1 MIMTDFTPGT
11 TYHGFIL
18 QKKAFIE
25 EINSTV
31 YLFEHHILGTPA
43 LAIKNDD
50 PNKTF
55 CIAFQ
60 TVPEDST
67 GVAHILEHSVLMGS
81 KKYPV
86 KDVFGEINKGG
97 LMTFLNAMT
106 GSDTT
111 MYPFATRN
119 KAEYFNIMDVYCD
132 VTLHPLLERSTF
144 EQEGWH
150 YHRESSDQPLQY
162 QGVVYNEMKGAFSD
176 PFRHLFHSTIKA
188 LMPGSTYA
196 FESGGDPAAI
206 PELTYEE
213 FVSFHR
219 KHYHPTNATLFFYGD
234 ADLDEELAYVHDNF
248 LFRYDIPGDKAHVV
262 VGDIVSGPVFIE
274 ESYAVQPES
283 DVEGKTFLA
292 VGSLTGDVLDR
303 KRNIA
308 LQVIANILYNSDA
321 SPLKNAII
329 QAGLCRDFGGFFV
342 TSSSFKTFMLTYL
355 IGCDEDNRDRFL
367 EIYTG
372 TLQSM
377 AEEGLNHDLV
387 LSELNKYEFSVRE
400 EMNKAQ
406 RGLDLIGKALPA
418 MKYGADP
425 FEALQIER
433 LFSIIRK
440 NALEGNYFEELIKD
454 ALLDNSK
461 SVVVTLKPDP
471 GKMEETQ
478 QKEQEKLADYTK
490 RLGIG
495 GMEKLI
501 EHTRE
506 LLAMQTLANDE
517 KTLALLPTLAL
528 DDLDPNLNF
537 FQAVPETVDDILLI
551 KSELDTNSI
560 SYIDI
565 GFDCSGLSAKSLIYL
580 DLFGTIVTEIGTGD
594 MDYIQ
599 FAKQINILTGGFSHS
614 FSTYTR
620 QNDPSHPR
628 PVLWFQVKALS
639 AYLDDALALLRKVL
653 QEVSFHDQARVRDIV
668 QREFAWAEHSVQ
680 SEGYALASTR
690 VISHLGLAG
699 KYNEQVT
706 GATSYLALKKLT
718 ANYDEFEEQFL
729 QTLHSLKDHLL
740 IKKSL
745 IASIT
750 SKRKDI
756 LRFKKQVVNLL
767 PSPAGD
773 PPPSFAPDFPQYP
786 PRQAFCT
793 SAEVVYNVQG
803 CRLFPDP
810 DTYNGG
816 FEVLKTWLSRDYLW
830 NTVRQVGGAYG
841 CFIQF
846 NQRTGNFAMVS
857 YRDPQISR
865 TFAAYD
871 DVWHQVRDIDLSESV
886 LRQLIIG
893 TYGNFDPHQGPATL
907 GATARNEYL
916 LGISSS
922 FKRQRIGEILTTTV
936 ADLTSFTPY
945 LKNLSENKY
954 ISTIGNGTKI
964 RENSALYDDIVEL

>member
-1 MIMTDFTPGT
+1 MTDFTPGS
-11 TYHGFIL
+11 TYHGFTL
-18 QKKAFIE
+18 QKKEFIR

-31 YLFEHHILGTPA
+31 YLFEHSILGTPA

-111 MYPFATRN
+111 WYPFATRN
-119 KAEYFNIMDVYCD
+119 TTEYFNIMDVYCD

-150 YHRESSDQPLQY
+150 YHQESLDQPLQY

-176 PFRHLFHSTIKA
+176 PFRHLFHNTIKA

-196 FESGGDPAAI
+196 FESGGDPAVI

-213 FVSFHR
+213 FVTFHQ
-219 KHYHPTNATLFFYGD
+219 KHYHPSNATLFFYGD
-234 ADLDEELAYVHDNF
+234 ADLDDELAYVQDNF
-248 LFRYDIPGDKAHVV
+248 LCRYDAPCDKARIM
-262 VGDIVSGPVFIE
+262 VGKSIAGPIFIK
-274 ESYAVQPES
+274 ESYAVGPES
-283 DVEGKTFLA
+283 AVEGKTFLA
-292 VGSLTGDVLDR
+292 VGSLTGNVLDR
-303 KRNIA
+303 KRNTA

-355 IGCDEDNRDRFL
+355 IGCDEEKRDRFL
-367 EIYTG
+367 EVYTR
-372 TLQSM
+372 TLQIM

-406 RGLDLIGKALPA
+406 RGLDLISKALPA

-425 FEALQIER
+425 FEALQIEQ
-433 LFSIIRK
+433 LFAEIRK
-440 NALEGNYFEELIKD
+440 DALEGSYFERLIKK
-454 ALLDNSK
+454 ALLDNSE

-471 GKMEETQ
+471 KKMEETFR
-478 QKEQEKLADYTK
+478 KEQQQLAAYKQT
-490 RLGIG
+490 LGTN
-495 GMEKLI
+495 GMEKTI

-506 LLAMQTLANDE
+506 LLNMQTTANDE
-517 KTLALLPTLAL
+517 QTLALLPSLAIE
-528 DDLDPNLNF
+528 DLDPDLNF
-537 FQAVPETVDDILLI
+537 FQAVPETVDDTLLI
-551 KSELDTNSI
+551 VSELDTNSI
-560 SYIDI
+560 SYIDV
-565 GFDCSGLSAKSLIYL
+565 GFHCSGLPAELLIYL
-580 DLFGTIVTEIGTGD
+580 DLFGTIVTEIGTKD
-594 MDYIQ
+594 MDYRQ
-599 FAKQINILTGGFSHS
+599 FAKQINICTGGFSHS
-614 FSTYTR
+614 FSTYTQ
-620 QNDPSHPR
+620 QNNPDSLH

-639 AYLDDALALLRKVL
+639 TYLDDALALVRDVL
-653 QEVSFHDQARVRDIV
+653 QEVDFNDKSRIRDIV

-680 SEGYALASTR
+680 SEGYSLASTR
-690 VISHLGLAG
+690 VLSHLSQAG

-706 GATSYLALKKLT
+706 GATSYLALKKLA
-718 ANYDEFEEQFL
+718 ANYDEQEKQFL
-729 QTLHSLKDHLL
+729 QTLQSLKEHLL
-740 IKKSL
+740 VKKCL

-750 SKRKDI
+750 SRHEDI
-756 LRFKKQVVNLL
+756 LRFKKQLTALL
-767 PSPAGD
+767 PSPAD
-773 PPPSFAPDFPQYP
+773 DLPVPVTPQFPQYP
-786 PRQAFCT
+786 AKQAFCT

-803 CRLFPDP
+803 CKLFSDP
-810 DTYNGG
+810 DAYNGG

-830 NTVRQVGGAYG
+830 NTVRQIGGAYG

-846 NQRTGNFAMVS
+846 NQRTGNLAMVS
-857 YRDPQISR
+857 YRDPQIVR

-871 DVWHQVRDIDLSESV
+871 DVWHQVQDIDLPASV

-916 LGISSS
+916 LGITPS
-922 FKRQRIGEILTTTV
+922 FKRQRVKEILSATV
-936 ADLTSFTPY
+936 TDLKSFAPY
-945 LKNLSENKY
+945 LKNLAENKY
-954 ISTIGNGTKI
+954 IATIGNSAKI
-964 RENSALYDDIVEL
+964 REHQELYEDVMEL